1 MVRLESQA
9 SCIPLH
15 IFIVRHLC
23 LSYTI
28 QLMATYSYMLL
39 TSKINKRRSLL
50 HLIMLYNKKK
60 TSIVIIEE
68 FHFTIKELYWLLWIN
83 ILNIAYLKK
92 PAYCYIEAV
101 NLRSNNING
110 SWKSLPIPAAL
121 LYIALYSKQHTP
133 NVISCSREICCIHK
147 IVPIVGLL

>member
-1 MVRLESQA
+1 MVRLEFKA

-28 QLMATYSYMLL
+28 QLMATYSYVLL
-39 TSKINKRRSLL
+39 TSNLNKRRSLL
-50 HLIMLYNKKK
+50 HLIKLYNKKNNP
-60 TSIVIIEE
+60 SIVIIEE

-92 PAYCYIEAV
+92 PAHCYIEAV

-121 LYIALYSKQHTP
+121 LYIGSGCGRVA
-133 NVISCSREICCIHK
+133 
-147 IVPIVGLL
+147 